1 MPFEIIHGDITKL
14 DVDAIVNAAC
24 PTLLGG
30 GGVDGC
36 IHAAA
41 GPELLAECRTLG
53 GCETGDAKVTKG
65 YRLPAKYVIHTVGPI
80 WKDGKHQ
87 EKELLTSCYRK
98 SFEAARKYHCTSL
111 AFPLISSGAYG
122 YPKAEALQ
130 VAVDTIKDELLTGDP
145 DEEMMVY
152 LVIFDL
158 WRDYQMDSHLYHEI
172 RNRIYPEYIITH
184 CWPAPDTVQRYMKE
198 LERRVSALGES
209 FSQMVLRKIDEKG
222 MTDPECY
229 KKANLDRKL
238 FSKIRSNVNYKPSK
252 NTAIALALALELSD
266 DEMTVLLNKAGYA
279 LSDADEFDMIVSY
292 FVEKGIY
299 DIFEINKALFAF
311 HAGQIGK

>member
-1 MPFEIIHGDITKL
+1 MPFEIIHGDITRL

-24 PTLLGG
+24 PSLLGG

-41 GPELLAECRTLG
+41 GPELLEECRTLG

-65 YRLPAKYVIHTVGPI
+65 YRLPATYVIHTVGPI

-87 EKELLTSCYRK
+87 EKELLASCYRK

-130 VAVDTIKDELLTGDP
+130 VAVDTIKDELLSGAP
-145 DEEMMVY
+145 EEEMMVY
-152 LVIFDL
+152 LVIYDL
-158 WRDYQMDSHLYHEI
+158 WQDYQMDSRWYREI
-172 RNRIYPEYIITH
+172 RNRIYPECITKY
-184 CWPAPDTVQRYMKE
+184 CKPAPDTVQRYMKE

-238 FSKIRSNVNYKPSK
+238 FSKICSNVNYKPSK
-252 NTAIALALALELSD
+252 NTAIALALSLELSH
-266 DEMTVLLNKAGYA
+266 DEMMVLLNKAGYA
-279 LSDADEFDMIVSY
+279 LSDSDKFDMIISY
-292 FVEKGIY
+292 FVEEGIY
-299 DIFEINKALFAF
+299 DIFEINKVLFSF
-311 HAGQIGK
+311 DAGQI

>member
-1 MPFEIIHGDITKL
+1 MPFEIIHGDITGL

-36 IHAAA
+36 IHEAA
-41 GPELLAECRTLG
+41 GPDLLEECRTLH

-65 YRLPAKYVIHTVGPI
+65 YHLPAKYVIHTVGPI

-87 EKELLTSCYRK
+87 EKELLTSCYKK
-98 SFEAARKYHCTSL
+98 SFEAARKYHCKSL

-122 YPKAEALQ
+122 YPKAKALQ
-130 VAVDTIKDELLTGDP
+130 VAVDTIKDELLSGAP
-145 DEEMMVY
+145 EEEMMVY

-158 WRDYQMDSHLYHEI
+158 WRDYQMDSQLYHEI
-172 RNRIYPEYIITH
+172 RDLIHPEYLVQYNKL
-184 CWPAPDTVQRYMKE
+184 APDTVQRYMKE
-198 LERRVSALGES
+198 LERRVSALEES

-252 NTAIALALALELSD
+252 NTAIALGLALELGD

-279 LSDADEFDMIVSY
+279 LSDSDEFDMIVSF